1 MKQEIIKQEDLSELG
16 EVVNQLKVLMTQ
28 LHVVYKADARE
39 RREYL
44 NAREAADYLG
54 VALST
59 IHKMSMAKTI
69 PAYKPCAIGGR
80 GGRILMFAREDL
92 DNWIKGSPLEVQ
104 SRQEIQEKAEQW
116 AQSHKTIWRRRS

>member
-1 MKQEIIKQEDLSELG
+1 MKQEVIKQEDLSELG
-16 EVVNQLKVLMTQ
+16 EVVNQLKALMVK
-28 LHVVYKADARE
+28 LEVVYKADVRE
-39 RREYL
+39 RREWL

-59 IHKMSMAKTI
+59 VHKMSMAKTI

-92 DNWIKGSPLEVQ
+92 DAWIKGSPLEVQ
-104 SRQEIQEKAEQW
+104 SPQEIEEKAQQW